1 MIIPVCMKKGRTPLA
16 LKRRDYR
23 QLIAETLSN
32 VDGQSADVRLPF
44 SFSEVRCA
52 KMKE

>member
-1 MIIPVCMKKGRTPLA
+1 MKKGRTPLA